1 MNETCGFLSS
11 KSGPVPLMGVSVEGD
26 ILGRGARVKISQRFK
41 NQEKNAVE
49 AVYKFPIPEGAAVSG
64 FSADIDGKKI
74 TGHIED
80 REKAFEMYDDALERG
95 DGGYLLDEERPNI
108 FTLSVG
114 NLNPNAEVMIE
125 IDYVTLLDMTGKSV
139 RFFLPTTISPRY
151 IPGSMS
157 KDDGIPTTD
166 TIHPPYSE
174 NVPYG
179 LSISLNI
186 HKGGL
191 MKSIDSPSH
200 PIKIRD
206 LKGDPVKISFSAQS
220 VRMDRD
226 FILNM
231 EYEVHSATRAYQW
244 RNEQETFL
252 QLDFFPEHD
261 PSPTGASQ
269 TQEEKKAEKEI
280 IFLLDCSGSM
290 RGDSLRQ
297 AKKAL
302 EICLRGLDS
311 KIAFTIYRFGSE
323 YDCLFK
329 KPEKYSENSLEKGLE
344 YLRNTDA
351 NLGGTEILNP
361 LKGIYDACHGRDN
374 IEKNIVLLTDGEV
387 GNEEE
392 IFEIVRKNQKTAR
405 MFSIGIGAGCN
416 EYLIKGLARSGRGAS
431 EFIYPGE
438 RIEPKVLSLFGKI
451 TQKSLDSISIQWG
464 KGTFEQSPVNP
475 VIFLE
480 NPVTLFARCKDN
492 AFLTD
497 KVIVNGSINGR
508 KKEWEINIT
517 ESDAIHIPVP
527 ALWARERIRDLE
539 ENRDIP
545 EKRGSRQKERKIDT
559 IRESILELSRKYNIL
574 SQATSLV
581 AIEERE
587 EKDKATGELVF
598 RKIPV
603 PITIGWGGQGSVS
616 GHDGPV
622 GNRVMMS
629 CSPSSI
635 AESGIKYQ
643 LAMPRSLQTK
653 KTASRIYNSA
663 VQESRCEDRFLN
675 FDQAR
680 EDTKKEKLFDILSL
694 QQADGG
700 MMLNKEITREIG
712 MDFDDLMDTAQ
723 DIKVNVEVDK
733 FLLLSTAIILQILEM
748 QFSSEFGTWSGIVQK
763 SKDWMAGMLRDG
775 NPRLNGIDLKD
786 WAEDFV
792 LKNVLIGGEN
802 KFESGANKNLD
813 DLSID
818 GKFF

>member
-1 MNETCGFLSS
+1 MNETHGFLSS

-49 AVYKFPIPEGAAVSG
+49 AVYKFPIPEGAAVCG

-74 TGHIED
+74 TGHVEE

-114 NLNPNAEVMIE
+114 NLNPNAEVMIG
-125 IDYVTLLDMTGKSV
+125 IDFVTLLDMTGKSV

-151 IPGSMS
+151 IPGSMR
-157 KDDGIPTTD
+157 KDEGIPTSD
-166 TIHPPYSE
+166 RIHPPYSE

-179 LSISLNI
+179 LTISLNI

-191 MKSIDSPSH
+191 LKSIDSPSH
-200 PIKIRD
+200 PIKILD
-206 LKGDPVKISFSAQS
+206 LKGDPVKIAFSAQS

-231 EYEVHSATRAYQW
+231 EYEAHAANRAYQW

-252 QLDFFPEHD
+252 QLDLFLESDTHEPG
-261 PSPTGASQ
+261 TSQ
-269 TQEEKKAEKEI
+269 TREGNDAEKEI

-311 KIAFTIYRFGSE
+311 KTAFTIYRFGSE

-344 YLRNTDA
+344 YLRNAEAD
-351 NLGGTEILNP
+351 LGGTEILNP

-392 IFEIVRKNQKTAR
+392 IFEIVRNNQKTAR

-416 EYLIKGLARSGRGAS
+416 EYFIKGLARSGRGAS
-431 EFIYPGE
+431 ELIYPGE
-438 RIEPKVLSLFGKI
+438 RIEPKVLSLFCKI
-451 TQKSLDSISIQWG
+451 TQKGLDGISIQWG
-464 KGTFEQSPVNP
+464 KAAIDQSPVNP

-480 NPVTLFARCKDN
+480 NPVTLLARCKDN

-497 KVIVNGSINGR
+497 KVIVTGSINGR
-508 KKEWEINIT
+508 KKEWEISIT

-559 IRESILELSRKYNIL
+559 RKESILELSRKYNIL
-574 SQATSLV
+574 SQATSFV

-587 EKDKATGELVF
+587 EKDKTTGELVF

-616 GHDGPV
+616 GYRPV
-622 GNRVMMS
+622 GSRGMM
-629 CSPSSI
+629 CCCPPSI
-635 AESGIKYQ
+635 EESGIQYQ
-643 LAMPRSLQTK
+643 IAMPRSSQVWN
-653 KTASRIYNSA
+653 RIS
-663 VQESRCEDRFLN
+663 QESRCEKQFLN

-694 QQADGG
+694 QQAEGG
-700 MMLNKEITREIG
+700 LMLNKEISREIG
-712 MDFDDLMDTAQ
+712 MDFDNLMDTAQ
-723 DIKVNVEVDK
+723 DIEVNVEVDK

-763 SKDWMAGMLRDG
+763 SKDWMAGILLDG
-775 NPRLNGIDLKD
+775 KLRLNGIDLMD
-786 WAEDFV
+786 WAEEFV
-792 LKNVLIGGEN
+792 LTNISIGG
-802 KFESGANKNLD
+802 KK
-813 DLSID
+813 
-818 GKFF
+818 